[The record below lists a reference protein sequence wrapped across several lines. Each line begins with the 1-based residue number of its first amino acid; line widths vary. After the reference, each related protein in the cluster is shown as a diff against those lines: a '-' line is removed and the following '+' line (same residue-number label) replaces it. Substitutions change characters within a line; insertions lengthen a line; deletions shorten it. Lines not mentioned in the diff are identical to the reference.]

1 MDKIYSDLKNPASLS
16 SIEKLYEEVKK
27 QDKTITRSEVKKF
40 LSSKDSYTLHKH
52 NRNRFP
58 RRKFYFKRPGFYILS
73 DVAYMKEYEK
83 ENTAYLLILIDGFSR
98 YLTVIPIKT
107 LKANEMNKVLDTF
120 LTNNIYKYRKI
131 FTDCGQ
137 EYRSN
142 ILKNLYKK
150 HEIVWYT
157 THNKSIKVSVAERV
171 ILTLKNKI
179 KRYLTEFNTEHYLDV
194 LPDIVKTYNLSKHRS
209 LNYRTPIDIH
219 LLTKWGDIKEFS
231 SMIYKQDA
239 KKRRTVGNILSEK
252 QVVRIVSARTTF
264 TRAIHV
270 RNTYELFKIC
280 KVNKHHIPIT
290 YSLCDLENNP
300 IEGIFYRQELTEVED
315 KGIYAVEILKTRR
328 RRGKS
333 EYLIRYVHY
342 PLSPEVWIDQ
352 NQLEK
357 SN

>member
-1 MDKIYSDLKNPASLS
+1 MEKIYSDVSNPASLS
-16 SIEKLYEEVKK
+16 SIEKLYNEIKKHDRSVK
-27 QDKTITRSEVKKF
+27 RSDVKKF
-40 LSSKDSYTLHKH
+40 LSGKDSYTLHKH
-52 NRNRFP
+52 NGNRFP

-83 ENTAYLLILIDGFSR
+83 ENTPYLLILIDGYSR
-98 YLTVIPIKT
+98 YLTVIPLKT
-107 LKANEMNKVLDTF
+107 LKANEMKKVLDDF
-120 LTNNIYKYRKI
+120 LTNNIYRYRK
-131 FTDCGQ
+131 FFSDSGQ

-150 HEIVWYT
+150 HKIIWYT
-157 THNKSIKVSVAERV
+157 TQNKSIKASIAERV

-179 KRYLTEFNTEHYLDV
+179 KRYVTEFNTEFYLDA
-194 LPDIVKTYNLSKHRS
+194 LPDIVRAYNFSKHRS
-209 LNYRTPIDIH
+209 LNYKTPIDIH
-219 LLTKWGDIKEFS
+219 MLTKWDDIKRFS

-239 KKRRTVGNILSEK
+239 KNRKTVGSILHEK
-252 QVVRIVSARTTF
+252 QVVRIVTARSTF

-290 YSLCDLENNP
+290 YNLCDLDDNP

-315 KGIYAVEILKTRR
+315 KGIYPIEILKKRR
-328 RRGKS
+328 KRGKI

-342 PLSPEVWIDQ
+342 PSSPEVWIDQ
-352 NQLEK
+352 NQLK
-357 SN
+357 KLN